1 MTRGPS
7 GPLFFSYICCMASID
22 KVYRTV
28 KNLANKEQK
37 GFVTPAVFNRFAGIA
52 QQNIYNELFTELV
65 DAKKISRQ
73 NVDPGRDK
81 SVRKRTLEDLS
92 PFVFREHNYTTK
104 IVNEG
109 ASDNN
114 VFVKPANFSRM
125 ISMSVGGTDRYNI
138 NKTNFEVVYD
148 VEKMDRILGSN
159 LSTPTMS
166 FPVAL
171 VSDEIEVFPVDISSI
186 DITYYRTPGGQN
198 QSGNYTDSPPQWN
211 ALDLGDGQDLEIM
224 DPASSVDFMLP
235 EHYVSELVY
244 EIAKMIGV
252 SINDGA
258 MVQVASQEEAR
269 R

>member
-1 MTRGPS
+1 MTGGPS
-7 GPLFFSYICCMASID
+7 GPLFFSYICFMASID

-37 GFVTPAVFNRFAGIA
+37 GFVTPAVFNRFAVIA

-65 DAKKISRQ
+65 DAKKVSRQ
-73 NVDPGRDK
+73 NIDPGRDK
-81 SVRKRTLEDLS
+81 SPRKRTLEDLS
-92 PFVFREHNYTTK
+92 PFVLRQHNYTNK
-104 IVNEG
+104 L
-109 ASDNN
+109 ASDSN
-114 VFVKPANFSRM
+114 VFIKPENFSRM
-125 ISMSVGGTDRYNI
+125 ISMSVGDSRRYNTD
-138 NKTNFEVVYD
+138 KTNFEIVYD

-159 LSTPTMS
+159 LSTPTED

-211 ALDLGDGQDLEIM
+211 ALDIGDGQDLEIM
-224 DPASSVDFMLP
+224 DPGSSVDFMLP

-244 EIAKMIGV
+244 EIAKMIGL